1 MLEWNSNLKQQKC
14 SRNNSVVWTS
24 GYNAKPTE
32 VYLRHFYLRNHFS
45 YLSISISL
53 FVIIFYPLNVNI
65 FYDFDRKIC
74 KILAINY
81 CCDALL
87 NIL

>member
-1 MLEWNSNLKQQKC
+1 MVEGLECWTFDPEALSPVLT
-14 SRNNSVVWTS
+14 TS
-24 GYNAKPTE
+24 GFVLVVPS
-32 VYLRHFYLRNHFS
+32 LHFYLKNHFS
-45 YLSISISL
+45 HLSISISL
-53 FVIIFYPLNVNI
+53 FVIIFYSFDVNI

-74 KILAINY
+74 KMLVINY